1 MKLAEFT
8 NKSHMV
14 AHYSEFNLDSSIIDA
29 IMLTNLCAYLHLFC
43 YANARLRGTLCCCF
57 LKILAISLKSD
68 GCKRYHFVFNVGIS
82 NIEARNIRLVN
93 IIASMIEESKLNS
106 E

>member
-29 IMLTNLCAYLHLFC
+29 IVLTNLI
-43 YANARLRGTLCCCF
+43 F
-57 LKILAISLKSD
+57 L
-68 GCKRYHFVFNVGIS
+68 
-82 NIEARNIRLVN
+82 
-93 IIASMIEESKLNS
+93 ASMFEMPTLNTKWYLLHPS
-106 E
+106 DFKEMAKIFRKQQHGVPLNRAFA

>member
-29 IMLTNLCAYLHLFC
+29 IMLTNLI
-43 YANARLRGTLCCCF
+43 F
-57 LKILAISLKSD
+57 L
-68 GCKRYHFVFNVGIS
+68 
-82 NIEARNIRLVN
+82 
-93 IIASMIEESKLNS
+93 ASMFEMPTLNAK
-106 E
+106 